1 MLGMMNSPNDGV
13 DFYSE
18 PESGMPIFD
27 KKVDKP
33 KVSYM
38 KDGRKLLNGELELT
52 HSPEIMWNSLITR
65 SVAQKIHSS
74 NISCINEPTEGQ
86 DYCCTENSTSM
97 MMNEKRLEKEDGDA
111 QQASISLPE
120 SMQHSDRDPVI

>member
-86 DYCCTENSTSM
+86 GRCFLKHWQIYFFNANKQTQICMARRE
-97 MMNEKRLEKEDGDA
+97 LA
-111 QQASISLPE
+111 I
-120 SMQHSDRDPVI
+120 